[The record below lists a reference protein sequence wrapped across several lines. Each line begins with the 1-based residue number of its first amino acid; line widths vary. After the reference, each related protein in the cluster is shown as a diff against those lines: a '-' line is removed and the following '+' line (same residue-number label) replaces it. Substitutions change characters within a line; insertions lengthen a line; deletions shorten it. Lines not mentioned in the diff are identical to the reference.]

1 MQSKYSF
8 FYLFLLSPLF
18 LFSQNKEIIQD
29 YLFKNS
35 KRGNQ
40 IEFIIEIQSY
50 STSMKGDVVNLQQT
64 INNIPVHNAVASA
77 LIVNKKVQYISDS
90 FDYSITQSRTIT
102 PTLSASSIFNKLGS
116 TFSIL
121 NTVDYQILN
130 WEDSEKEIQNFT
142 KQRLVYF
149 IKDEKPILAYE
160 FIFPESNSP
169 NFWNII
175 TDASSGEIL
184 KQQNLNLSCNHVN
197 SNSQIHSKI
206 QEISLLKDALN
217 QNLSA
222 PNNSSYNVY
231 ALPVESPNFGSRTVE
246 VNPFI
251 LNSSPEGWHSD
262 GTNSYTITRGNNVYA
277 YEDTAG
283 INQPGFSPDGGS
295 SRNFNFTLNLSQP
308 AINNRSAAIT
318 NLFYTANRSHD
329 IFYQLGFNENSRNF
343 QTNNFGKGGKQNDAL
358 FAEAQDGEDLNN
370 ANFATP
376 PDGTAPRMQMFLW
389 SPAFVQRIFYNAPGS
404 AVSRQPNSRN
414 ANFGPSLS
422 SSGITADIQIAAP
435 LNACNPLP
443 ANSMFQKIGL
453 AERGDCTFTIKVKN
467 IQNAGGIGAIIYNA
481 ANSPNFNAMG
491 GSDATITIPS
501 ILIENSEGNFIK
513 NIITSDVPVNATL
526 KHDESTD
533 IFADGS
539 FDNGIIIHEY
549 AHGVTNRSTGSGYSC
564 LDKYISKEQ
573 MGEGWSDFFSLMFTN
588 QPNATSAQARSVG
601 TFALGQTS
609 NENGLRL
616 AKYSPDFSINN
627 YTYGKTNGMEFLED
641 GVLKPDVHAI
651 GLVWASTLWDLHWKF
666 ADVYGFSSD
675 ILAQPNSGSA
685 KVVQIVQDALKIQE
699 CNPSFTSGRD
709 AIIAADIAIN
719 NGKYRCVIWETFAK
733 RGIGVDASAGIK
745 ANINDQTED
754 FKIPG
759 ECISGE
765 ANAEF
770 FIYPN
775 PAKEEFSINFPVS
788 TFGKAMV
795 NIYDTSGRLI
805 TSFEKLVVNS
815 RQKFSTQKLSNGNYF
830 VKINALGGE
839 KTLQLIVAK

>member
-1 MQSKYSF
+1 M
-8 FYLFLLSPLF
+8 SPLF
-18 LFSQNKEIIQD
+18 LFSQNKEIVQD
-29 YLFKNS
+29 YFLNNS

-40 IEFIIEIQSY
+40 IEFIIESESY
-50 STSMKGDVVNLQQT
+50 STSMKGDVVKLQQT
-64 INNIPVHNAVASA
+64 INNIPIHNAVASA
-77 LIVNKKVQYISDS
+77 LIANKKVQYISDS

-121 NTVDYQILN
+121 NTINYQILN

-160 FIFPESNSP
+160 FIFPESNSA

-184 KQQNLNLSCNHVN
+184 KQQNLNLSCNHFN
-197 SNSQIHSKI
+197 SNSQKHSAI
-206 QEISLLKDALN
+206 QEISFLKDALN
-217 QNLSA
+217 QNLSV

-231 ALPVESPNFGSRTVE
+231 ALPVESPNFGSRTIE
-246 VNPFI
+246 INPFI

-262 GTNSYTITRGNNVYA
+262 GINSYTITRGNNVYA
-277 YEDTAG
+277 YEDAAG
-283 INQPGFSPDGGS
+283 NNQPGFSPDGGS
-295 SRNFNFTLNLSQP
+295 SRNFNFLLNLSLP

-318 NLFYTANRSHD
+318 NLFYTANKSHD
-329 IFYQLGFNENSRNF
+329 LFYQLGFNENSRNF

-358 FAEAQDGEDLNN
+358 FAEAQNGEDLNN

-389 SPAFVQRIFYNAPGS
+389 SPAFVQRLFYNAPSS
-404 AVSRQPNSRN
+404 AISRQPNSRN

-422 SSGITADIQIAAP
+422 PSGITADIQIAAP

-467 IQNAGGIGAIIYNA
+467 IQDAGGIGAIIFNA

-513 NIITSDVPVNATL
+513 NIITSGVPVNATL
-526 KHDESTD
+526 KNDESTD

-564 LDKYISKEQ
+564 LDKNISREQ
-573 MGEGWSDFFSLMFTN
+573 MGEGWSDFFSLMFTS

-616 AKYSPDFSINN
+616 AKYSPDFAINN
-627 YTYGKTNGMEFLED
+627 FTYGKTNGMEFLED
-641 GVLKPDVHAI
+641 NVLKPDVHAI
-651 GLVWASTLWDLHWKF
+651 GFVWASTLWDLHWKF
-666 ADVYGFSSD
+666 VDMYGFSSD

-699 CNPSFTSGRD
+699 CNPTFTSGRD

-719 NGKYRCVIWETFAK
+719 NGKNRCVIWETFAK
-733 RGIGVDASAGIK
+733 RGIGVDASAGAK

-754 FKIPG
+754 FKIPE

-765 ANAEF
+765 ATAEF

-788 TFGKAMV
+788 AFGKAMV

-815 RQKFSTQKLSNGNYF
+815 RQRFSTQKLSNGNYF